1 MVQKII
7 SSVIIFLLIVLLS
20 ACGNDEGPAE
30 DEIYEVQGRYL
41 STSVDGESV
50 SVIHETIPDV
60 MEAMRMSLRIDDPA
74 KVEELESGDIIRFEM
89 FQDNGQ
95 WRIQNI
101 EPLPEDTEL
110 DLPEDLEDIGTE

>member
-1 MVQKII
+1 MTQRTI
-7 SSVIIFLLIVLLS
+7 SSTIILLLIVLLS
-20 ACGNDEGPAE
+20 ACGNDDSPAE
-30 DEIYEVQGRYL
+30 DEVYEVQGRYL
-41 STSVDGESV
+41 STSVDGEFI

-60 MEAMRMSLRIDDPA
+60 MDAMRMSLRIDDPA
-74 KVEELESGDIIRFEM
+74 KVEDLETGDIIRFEM
-89 FQDNGQ
+89 FRDNGQ